1 MEACRNESIE
11 EMKTN
16 FNPEVI
22 VKENKNH
29 RPCTHKGKDQA
40 QSKCFDEKDIDLQT
54 DDQLL

>member
-40 QSKCFDEKDIDLQT
+40 
-54 DDQLL
+54 